1 MAFGFILLPSML
13 DVAEAG
19 IDGLADLA
27 GDTVSQIPDYALRWA
42 GKTAETATQGYMVD
56 RLGKAAIR
64 VLHPVRVSQDES
76 RLSSFLTKAILQK
89 KDNDGLQC
97 V

>member
-1 MAFGFILLPSML
+1 ML

-42 GKTAETATQGYMVD
+42 GKTAETATKDIWFIGLEKQQFEFSIQCACHKTS
-56 RLGKAAIR
+56 L
-64 VLHPVRVSQDES
+64 VSL
-76 RLSSFLTKAILQK
+76 LS
-89 KDNDGLQC
+89 
-97 V
+97 